1 MSKGDKFYLFSD
13 SFSDQFGG
21 PNGKK
26 FMKKKFINLVAKNV
40 DLKMKDQK
48 KNLTS
53 QLQEWMGSSGTEI
66 EQVDDITNF
75 GIEI

>member
-1 MSKGDKFYLFSD
+1 
-13 SFSDQFGG
+13 
-21 PNGKK
+21 
-26 FMKKKFINLVAKNV
+26 MKKKFINLVAKNV

-66 EQVDDITNF
+66 EQVDDITIF

>member
-13 SFSDQFGG
+13 GFSDQFGG